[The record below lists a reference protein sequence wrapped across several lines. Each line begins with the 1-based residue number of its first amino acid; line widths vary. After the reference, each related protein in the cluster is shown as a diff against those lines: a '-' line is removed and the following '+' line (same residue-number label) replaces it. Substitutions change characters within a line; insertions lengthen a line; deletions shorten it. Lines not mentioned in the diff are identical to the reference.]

1 MIATIAIN
9 IRPMRIDDLE
19 QVCYIDRQSFTLPW
33 PDNAY
38 SHELK
43 DNPAARLWVAED
55 IQFSGDSKIVGI
67 IVMWLVLDEAHI
79 ATLAVHPDF
88 RREGIGKRLLVVAL
102 QAAIQNGARQAL
114 LEVRAN
120 NQAAQAL
127 YQQFGFEVVGRRP
140 RYYRD
145 NQEDALLMT
154 LDNLSEA
161 VFKGR

>member
-55 IQFSGDSKIVGI
+55 IQFSGDPKIVGI

>member
-1 MIATIAIN
+1 MIATVAIN
-9 IRPMRIDDLE
+9 IRPMRIDDVE
-19 QVCYIDRQSFTLPW
+19 QVCSIDRQSFALPW

-43 DNPAARLWVAED
+43 ENPAARLWVAED
-55 IQFSGDSKIVGI
+55 IQISGDSKIVGI

-79 ATLAVHPDF
+79 ATLAVHPGF

-102 QAAIQNGARQAL
+102 QDAIRNGARQAL

-127 YQQFGFEVVGRRP
+127 YRQFGFEVVGRRP

-154 LDNLSEA
+154 LANLSEA
-161 VFKGR
+161 VFRDR